1 MIAAVDVHY
10 FGEVAQA
17 ALVAFADWTSDEA
30 LLEGI
35 QRVDRVAPYV
45 PGEFFRRE
53 LPCVLP
59 LIEAVKPEVVI
70 VDGYVWLGA
79 QPGLGAH
86 LHNMLVRRGHTCAV
100 VGAAK
105 TPFKGTQA
113 VEVRRGQRK
122 GRRGPSPR
130 PLYVTSVGMD
140 PTAAAQAVASMAGPW
155 RIPLL
160 LRRVDELTR
169 MKLGDRARSA
179 AVSD

>member
-10 FGEVAQA
+10 SGEGARA
-17 ALVAFADWTSDEA
+17 ALVAFGDWTSDEA

-35 QRVDRVAPYV
+35 HRVDRASPYI
-45 PGEFFRRE
+45 PGEFYRRE

-59 LIEAVKPEVVI
+59 LIAAVKPEVVI
-70 VDGYVWLGA
+70 IDGYVWLGA
-79 QPGLGAH
+79 RAGLGAH
-86 LHNMLVRRGHTCAV
+86 LHDALAERGQTCVV
-100 VGAAK
+100 VGVAK
-105 TPFKGTQA
+105 TPYTGA
-113 VEVRRGQRK
+113 PAMEVRRGQGK

-169 MKLGDRARSA
+169 MH
-179 AVSD
+179 AV